1 MGSQLKDLVLYCK
14 SYRRDFLR
22 LKRLL
27 ESIQKYNVNQIPFY
41 ISTPEDQFEE
51 LKNILGSSEGYL
63 WVSDELIVAANP
75 RATPGIEKTRSGSLA
90 QQVIKSEFW
99 RLGISEN
106 YVCLDSDCIFLKEF
120 SHKDFIASD
129 GNPYTVIYQN
139 KEFFQLAIDRKNPK
153 VAENLRLEGDRVK
166 ALFDREGPNY
176 YCPCPPFIWS
186 AKVWR
191 SLDEQF
197 LIPRGLTFWDLSAP
211 EHPETL
217 LYLEALLKFQAIP
230 LHPVE
235 QLFRIYYYDWQ
246 FYLLRRLGESVNK
259 LSKNYLGVIYQSN
272 WDLDL
277 DLGAPQKSFISRTN
291 RRFKRFLRYLQSYL

>member
-1 MGSQLKDLVLYCK
+1 LKDLVLYCK

-27 ESIQKYNVNQIPFY
+27 ESIQKYNVEKIPFY
-41 ISTPEDQFEE
+41 ISTPHAEFDE
-51 LKNILGSSEGYL
+51 LKNVLGSKIQYE
-63 WVSDELIVAANP
+63 WVSDESIVSANP
-75 RATPGIEKTRSGSLA
+75 RAIPGIEKTRTGSLA
-90 QQVIKSEFW
+90 QQAIKSEFW

-106 YVCLDSDCIFLKEF
+106 YVCLDSDCIFLREF
-120 SHKDFIASD
+120 DRKTFIAAD
-129 GNPYTVIYQN
+129 GNPFTVIYQN
-139 KEFFQLAIDRKNPK
+139 KEFFQLAIDRNHSK
-153 VAENLRLEGDRVK
+153 VEENLRLEGDRVRT
-166 ALFDREGPNY
+166 LFDRQGPNY

-197 LIPRGLTFWDLSAP
+197 LAPKSLTFWDISTP

-230 LHPVE
+230 LYPIE

-246 FYLLRRLGESVNK
+246 YYLLRRLGESENK
-259 LSKNYLGVIYQSN
+259 LTKNYLGVIYQSN
-272 WDLDL
+272 WDSDL
-277 DLGAPQKSFISRTN
+277 DFGSSGKSILSRAN
-291 RRFKRFLRYLQSYL
+291 RKLKRFLRYLQSYI